1 MKKKLLNYIVFVFI
15 LASLG
20 ACRST
25 KSVQQG
31 REKDNVAELID
42 KNLKAREGLNALSAK
57 LNVTLLSDGKE
68 LSVGGTLRMKRDDVI
83 QISLS
88 AFFVEVARLEIT
100 PDYILVLDRLGK
112 QYVKTTYREQAFLER
127 AGLDFKTLQALF
139 WGRLFVPGRG
149 EDVSL
154 SDFVLLSD
162 SSDDQLIL
170 QLQDLKQTGLS
181 FTLGRPEGET
191 RRVEFTDTK
200 SSGSLGLSWDY
211 NNYKTVDKATFPG
224 QMVLQLNGM
233 ERPMKATLS
242 FSSLKQDDNWAGR
255 TQISSKY
262 KQVSVDLLLKRLLKL

>member
-1 MKKKLLNYIVFVFI
+1 MKKNLLNYIVIVFI
-15 LASLG
+15 LASLA

-112 QYVKTTYREQAFLER
+112 QYVK
-127 AGLDFKTLQALF
+127 KT
-139 WGRLFVPGRG
+139 
-149 EDVSL
+149 
-154 SDFVLLSD
+154 
-162 SSDDQLIL
+162 
-170 QLQDLKQTGLS
+170 
-181 FTLGRPEGET
+181 
-191 RRVEFTDTK
+191 
-200 SSGSLGLSWDY
+200 
-211 NNYKTVDKATFPG
+211 
-224 QMVLQLNGM
+224 
-233 ERPMKATLS
+233 
-242 FSSLKQDDNWAGR
+242 
-255 TQISSKY
+255 
-262 KQVSVDLLLKRLLKL
+262 